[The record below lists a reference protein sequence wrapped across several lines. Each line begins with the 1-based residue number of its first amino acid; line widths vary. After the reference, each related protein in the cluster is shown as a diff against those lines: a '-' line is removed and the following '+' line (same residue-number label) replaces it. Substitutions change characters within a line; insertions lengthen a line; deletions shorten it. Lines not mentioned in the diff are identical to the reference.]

1 MTVQAKICGLND
13 PAGVDAAA
21 QGGAAFMGFVFFP
34 RSPRAVTPET
44 AAPLIARAPKGIVRV
59 GLVVDADDATLR
71 RIVDVAKVDMLQ
83 LHGGETPERVAEIKR
98 AFKLPAMKALPVSSA
113 ADIDGAAAYEEVA
126 DRLMF
131 DARPPKDATRPG
143 GNAVSFD
150 WSLLK
155 GRRFRRP
162 WILAGGLNAANV
174 AEAVALSGADT
185 VDVSSGVEDAPGR
198 KNPEKI
204 LEFLKVVSTL

>member
-13 PAGVDAAA
+13 AAGVDAAA
-21 QGGAAFMGFVFFP
+21 QGGAAFVGFVFFP
-34 RSPRAVTPET
+34 RSPRAVTPEA
-44 AAPLIARAPKGIVRV
+44 AAPLIARAPQGIVRV
-59 GLVVDADDATLR
+59 GLIVDADDATIR
-71 RIVDVAKVDMLQ
+71 RIVDVAKIDMLQ
-83 LHGGETPERVAEIKR
+83 LHGAESPGRVAEIKTL
-98 AFKLPAMKALPVSSA
+98 FKLPVMKALPISTA
-113 ADIDGAAAYEEVA
+113 ADVDHASAYEDVA

-143 GNAVSFD
+143 GNAVAFD
-150 WSLLK
+150 WTLLK

-162 WILAGGLNAANV
+162 WVLAGGLSAANV
-174 AEAVALSGADT
+174 AEAVALSGANT

-204 LEFLKVVSTL
+204 LEFLEVVATL

>member
-13 PAGVDAAA
+13 AAGVDAAA
-21 QGGAAFMGFVFFP
+21 QGGAAFIGFVFFA
-34 RSPRAVTPET
+34 RSPRAVTPEA

-59 GLVVDADDATLR
+59 GLIVDADDATIR
-71 RIVDVAKVDMLQ
+71 MIVDVAKIDMLQ
-83 LHGGETPERVAEIKR
+83 LHGGETPARVAEIKK
-98 AFKLPAMKALPVSSA
+98 AFRLPVMKALPIATA
-113 ADIDGAAAYEEVA
+113 ADIDGAAAYEDAA

-143 GNAVSFD
+143 GNALAFD

-174 AEAVALSGADT
+174 AEAVATSGANT

>member
-13 PAGVDAAA
+13 AAGVDAAA
-21 QGGAAFMGFVFFP
+21 RGGAAFIGFVFFP
-34 RSPRAVTPET
+34 RSPRAVTPEA

-59 GLVVDADDATLR
+59 GLIVDADDAAIR
-71 RIVDVAKVDMLQ
+71 AIVDVAKVDMLQ
-83 LHGGETPERVAEIKR
+83 LHGGETPERVAEIKQT
-98 AFKLPAMKALPVSSA
+98 FKLPVMKALPVSGA
-113 ADIDGAAAYEEVA
+113 ADIDGAAAYEDAA

-143 GNAVSFD
+143 GNAQAFD

-155 GRRFRRP
+155 GRRFKRP

-174 AEAVALSGADT
+174 AEAVATSGANT

-204 LEFLKVVSTL
+204 LEFLKVVATL

>member
-13 PAGVDAAA
+13 AAGVDAAA
-21 QGGAAFMGFVFFP
+21 QGGAAFIGFVFFP
-34 RSPRAVTPET
+34 RSPRAVTPE
-44 AAPLIARAPKGIVRV
+44 AAAALIARAPKGIVRV
-59 GLVVDADDATLR
+59 GLIVDADDATIR
-71 RIVDVAKVDMLQ
+71 KIVDVAKIDMLQ
-83 LHGGETPERVAEIKR
+83 LHGGETPERVAEVKA
-98 AFKLPAMKALPVSSA
+98 AFKLPVMKALPVATA
-113 ADIDGAAAYEEVA
+113 ADVDGAAAYEDAA

-143 GNAVSFD
+143 GNAQSFD

-155 GRRFRRP
+155 GRRFKRP
-162 WILAGGLNAANV
+162 WVLAGGLDAANV
-174 AEAVALSGADT
+174 ANAVATSGANT

-204 LEFLKVVSTL
+204 LEFLKVVATL

>member
-13 PAGVDAAA
+13 AAGVDAAA
-21 QGGAAFMGFVFFP
+21 QGGAAFIGFVFFP
-34 RSPRAVTPET
+34 RSPRAVTPE
-44 AAPLIARAPKGIVRV
+44 AAAALIARAPKGIVRV
-59 GLVVDADDATLR
+59 GLIVDADDATIR
-71 RIVDVAKVDMLQ
+71 KIVDVAKIDMLQ
-83 LHGGETPERVAEIKR
+83 LHGGETPERVAEVKA
-98 AFKLPAMKALPVSSA
+98 AFKLPVMKALPVTTA
-113 ADIDGAAAYEEVA
+113 ADIDGAAAYEDAA

-143 GNAVSFD
+143 GNAQAFD

-155 GRRFRRP
+155 GRRFKRP
-162 WILAGGLNAANV
+162 WVLAGGLNAANV
-174 AEAVALSGADT
+174 ANAVATSGANT

-204 LEFLKVVSTL
+204 LEFLKVVATL